1 MAALAVLWALPSA
14 AQVAWGDL
22 HATSDGQLS
31 ALYNGNFGNFEKNEH
46 SLGFAGRGTISGD
59 YYNPDF
65 LSFSVLPYYGR
76 SQANSEAQSITAASG
91 YVGTLNI
98 FKGSHFPGFVS
109 FDQNWNSSGTYGL
122 PGLAGLT
129 TDNNNHGV
137 NVGWSA
143 LIPDLPTFSVTYG
156 DSSGN
161 SSLLGSDISTAS
173 TTHSLNFGSTYN
185 VGGFYLNGG
194 VIHLT
199 TDTGINGLENG
210 LLSDTSD
217 SSSNTYRLTAQRSI
231 PYNNSSLSLG
241 FSRSDYDSEDSLGV
255 KNNGTTDNFNGTL
268 GLKFPKLPVTLS
280 ANYTDNI
287 FGSFEQQL
295 ISSGQAPLASIITP
309 ESHSLSLEAST
320 YYTILPRLT
329 AGGYVERT
337 QQYFG
342 GESFG
347 LTQLGVSVNY
357 GFLHRLKGL
366 TVNAGLVD
374 SASQQG
380 NTRVGAVGNIS
391 YDRYFAKW
399 SINAFALYNQN
410 TQTLLVNYTT
420 SNLNYGGSLKRQISP
435 NLRWVGLAN
444 LTKSVFEQTSGNG
457 SHGESFSTILI
468 WRKASISGIY
478 SQANGTSI
486 LTANG
491 LVLTPVPPPLV
502 SPSNLIVFNGKNYG
516 GTLSVYPIRNL
527 SVSTSWTKALSNTL
541 SPLLLSNNGSTNYY
555 GLLTYQYRKLL
566 FTAGVIRFD
575 QHISSS
581 GLPATMLTSYSFGV
595 TRWFKGF

>member
-1 MAALAVLWALPSA
+1 MAALAVLWALPAA

-65 LSFSVLPYYGR
+65 LSFSLLPYYGR
-76 SQANSEAQSITAASG
+76 SQANSESQSITAASG
-91 YVGTLNI
+91 YTGTTNI
-98 FKGSHFPGFVS
+98 FKGSHFPGFVT

-122 PGLAGLT
+122 PGVAGLT
-129 TDNNNHGV
+129 TDTNNHGV
-137 NVGWSA
+137 NMGWSA
-143 LIPDLPTFSVTYG
+143 LIPDLPTLSVGYG
-156 DSSGN
+156 DTSGD
-161 SSLLGSDISTAS
+161 SSLLGSDISTKSS
-173 TTHSLNFGSTYN
+173 TRNLNFASSYTL
-185 VGGFYLNGG
+185 GGFYLNGG
-194 VIHLT
+194 FIHLN

-210 LLSDTSD
+210 ISETAD
-217 SSSNTYRLTAQRSI
+217 SSSNQYRLTAQRPI
-231 PYNNSSLSLG
+231 PYNNSNLSLG
-241 FSRSDYDSEDSLGV
+241 FSRIDYDTDSSLGF
-255 KNNGTTDNFNGTL
+255 KDNGTTDNVNGTL
-268 GLKFPKLPVTLS
+268 SLRFPKLPVTLS
-280 ANYTDNI
+280 TNYTDNV
-287 FGSFEQQL
+287 FGSFEEQL
-295 ISSGQAPLASIITP
+295 ISSGQAPLTNILTP
-309 ESHSLSLEAST
+309 QYRSLSVEAST

-342 GESFG
+342 NESFG

-357 GFLHRLKGL
+357 GFLRTLKGL
-366 TVNAGLVD
+366 TVSAGMVD
-374 SASQQG
+374 SASEQG
-380 NTRVGAVGNIS
+380 NTRLGFVGNAS
-391 YDRYFAKW
+391 YNRYLGKW
-399 SINAFALYNQN
+399 DINAFAFYNQN

-420 SNLNYGGSLKRQISP
+420 SNLNYGGSLKRQITQ
-435 NLRWVGLAN
+435 NLRWVGIAN
-444 LTKSVFEQTSGNG
+444 LNKSVFEQAAGNG

-468 WRKASISGIY
+468 WRRASISGIY
-478 SQANGTSI
+478 SQATGTSI

-491 LVLTPVPPPLV
+491 LVLTPVPLPLI
-502 SPSNLIVFNGKNYG
+502 SPGSLIVFNGENYG

-527 SVSTSWTKALSNTL
+527 TVSTSWSRSLSNTV

-566 FTAGVIRFD
+566 FTAGVTRFD

-581 GLPATMLTSYSFGV
+581 GLPAAMLTSYSFGI